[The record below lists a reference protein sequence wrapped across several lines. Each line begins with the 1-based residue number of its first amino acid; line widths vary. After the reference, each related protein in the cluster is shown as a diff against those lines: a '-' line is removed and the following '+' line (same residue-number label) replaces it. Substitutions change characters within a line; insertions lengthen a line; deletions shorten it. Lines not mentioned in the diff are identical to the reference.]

1 MHVLDLAV
9 SFSTLV
15 SDAVQLSLLLQ
26 ASTHSLTEAYN
37 FRAHWMPNPSVD
49 SWPIADKITS
59 DDEMIHYTV

>member
-9 SFSTLV
+9 SFLTLV

-49 SWPIADKITS
+49 S
-59 DDEMIHYTV
+59 